1 MPFTSFSG
9 HYRWQEGAAVRFAT
23 EESCLFSHSRGLWT
37 NWTSVRKAKQGE
49 IPADIFALPTCEP
62 NAGVGRVPAKAKA
75 VILTTTA
82 VAHCYDDCGQV
93 KGFLQRGQTG
103 WYYNC
108 GVGRHEE
115 GERSTKRIR
124 RTLAETR

>member
-1 MPFTSFSG
+1 MARRCRGP
-9 HYRWQEGAAVRFAT
+9 VR
-23 EESCLFSHSRGLWT
+23 SRGELPVLAFAR
-37 NWTSVRKAKQGE
+37 SLDQLDQRAQGQARE
-49 IPADIFALPTCEP
+49 IPADIFALLTCEP

-115 GERSTKRIR
+115 GEGSTKRIR